1 MAMAKERLDEALLR
15 LQYADTIELARALV
29 MEGRVFQD
37 GVRLDKPAILLK
49 TDVGL
54 SVKGDRLPY
63 VSRGGLKLE
72 KAMSE
77 FSFDLVGKVCM
88 DVGSS
93 TGGFTDCMLQKGAS
107 HVFAVDVGY
116 GLLDWKLRNDPRVT
130 VMERTNARN
139 LCPEMIENQLLDFAS
154 MDVSFISVK
163 TVLPAVE
170 TCLKDGAQLAILV
183 KPQFEARR
191 EQVGKGG
198 IVRDP
203 EVHREVLRNVISAM
217 PGMHLQPKGLTV
229 SPIKGVG
236 GNTEFLLYLVHTD
249 VPCPEFDMED
259 SIQKAILSA

>member
-1 MAMAKERLDEALLR
+1 MAKERLDEALLR
-15 LQYADTIELARALV
+15 LQFADTIELARAIV
-29 MEGRVFQD
+29 MEGRVFQN

-49 TDVGL
+49 NDVGL
-54 SVKGDRLPY
+54 SVKGDKLPY

-72 KAMSE
+72 KAMLE
-77 FSFDLVGKVCM
+77 FGFDLSGKICM

-107 HVFAVDVGY
+107 HVYAVDVGY
-116 GLLDWKLRNDPRVT
+116 GLLDWKLRNDARVT

-139 LCPEMIENQLLDFAS
+139 LCPEMIGGAILDFAS

-163 TVLPAVE
+163 TVLPAVA

-198 IVRDP
+198 IVRDKA
-203 EVHREVLRNVISAM
+203 VHEEVLRHVISAM
-217 PGMHLQPKGLTV
+217 PSIGLQPIGLTV

-236 GNTEFLLYLVHTD
+236 GNTEFLLHLVHTNE
-249 VPCPEFDMED
+249 VFSAFDMEEN
-259 SIQKAILSA
+259 IQRVVFSA